1 MAGIAPISRSE
12 LNQRRKQLR
21 QQRRAKRL
29 LALFRFGAAVGVLTL
44 AIWVVKQ
51 PLWVI
56 RNAEQVRVEGNQF
69 LSAQTLR
76 GLVPIAYPQSIFRT
90 QPQQIIDTL
99 KSKAP
104 LSNVRVERRL
114 FPPELIVKV
123 TEQTPVATIFA
134 NNQPDGKPSSTPN
147 ALIDAQGNVI
157 PLEAYKGL
165 EQNIQLP
172 SLKILGKPEEYKQ
185 HWAKF
190 YQLTKA
196 GAIGIQQIDW
206 RNPGN
211 IILTTD
217 LGVVHCGAYGDGFPL
232 QLRALEGLRK
242 LPENLP
248 RQQIDYIDL
257 RNPNRPALQKKAPAK
272 TAIPN
277 SSETLDNP

>member
-1 MAGIAPISRSE
+1 MAGMAPTRSE

-21 QQRRAKRL
+21 QQRRAKQL
-29 LALFRFGAAVGVLTL
+29 LTLFRMAVAVAVLTL

-76 GLVPIAYPQSIFRT
+76 GLVPITYPQSIFRT
-90 QPQQIIDTL
+90 QPQQIVDTL
-99 KSKAP
+99 KRKAP
-104 LSNVRVERRL
+104 LSSVRVQRRL
-114 FPPELIVKV
+114 FPPELIVQV

-157 PLEAYKGL
+157 PLETYKGL

-172 SLKILGKPEEYKQ
+172 ALKILGKPDEYKH
-185 HWAKF
+185 HWANF

-196 GAIGIQQIDW
+196 SAIGIQQIDW

-211 IILTTD
+211 MILTTD
-217 LGVVHCGAYGDGFPL
+217 LGMVHCGAYGEGFRL

-242 LPENLP
+242 LPESLP

-257 RNPNRPALQKKAPAK
+257 RNPNRPALQKKASPK
-272 TAIPN
+272 PTVPN
-277 SSETLDNP
+277 SSETLVNP